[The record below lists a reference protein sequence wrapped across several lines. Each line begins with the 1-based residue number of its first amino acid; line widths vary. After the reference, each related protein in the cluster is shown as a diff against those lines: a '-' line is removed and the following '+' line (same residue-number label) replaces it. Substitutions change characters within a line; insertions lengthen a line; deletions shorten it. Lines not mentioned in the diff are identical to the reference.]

1 MGLSFFPCLPEKLCL
16 HCHRLYVLVKFNP
29 VQSVATSVAISFC
42 LSGSTPGHHLWA
54 LSNGLTHI
62 FFTHNYSRSASQ
74 PANEGATLPP
84 LNGLDY
90 CKRNQNLNVELWH
103 CIVCL
108 NKWYYHNQEMLYSGH
123 QAHQAN
129 WILRQYTA
137 TAEGEGEVPANNLQ
151 RCANTLERSSPH
163 PPPKKRN
170 HSER

>member
-1 MGLSFFPCLPEKLCL
+1 MGLSFFPCLPEKFCL
-16 HCHRLYVLVKFNP
+16 HCHRFYVLVKFNP

-74 PANEGATLPP
+74 PANERATLPP

-90 CKRNQNLNVELWH
+90 CKRNQNLNVEELWH

-123 QAHQAN
+123 QSQCKLN
-129 WILRQYTA
+129 TA
-137 TAEGEGEVPANNLQ
+137 TVYCNSWGGRWSTSKQ
-151 RCANTLERSSPH
+151 SSEMCKH
-163 PPPKKRN
+163 PGT
-170 HSER
+170 